1 MAIYLVEI
9 EPIPDQTDEK
19 AMAKICLNWTNQ
31 ETVDRSSLQ
40 MMTTIIKTQTNTWKR
55 EKIL

>member
-31 ETVDRSSLQ
+31 ETVDHSSLQ
-40 MMTTIIKTQTNTWKR
+40 MMTTVIKTTTDTWKR
-55 EKIL
+55 EVL